1 MRPSI
6 FIVILLVAT
15 CCVSAAAPFSKS
27 IEATAGTYAADNH
40 EIVVPSQP
48 APRQTPVTIEDRL
61 LKIEKRQKEI
71 MSQQAVISNR
81 LDAIID
87 HVEESP
93 DGH

>member
-6 FIVILLVAT
+6 FIVILLAAT

-27 IEATAGTYAADNH
+27 IETSNSAYAADSY
-40 EIVVPSQP
+40 EIPVPSP
-48 APRQTPVTIEDRL
+48 SHRQVPVTIEDRL
-61 LKIEKRQKEI
+61 LKIEKRQEEI
-71 MSQQAVISNR
+71 MSQQTVISNR

-87 HVEESP
+87 HVKESQ